1 MPGEKIRTGTT
12 MRSFSSYAK
21 GALTGVAVFILIW
34 LFVFFCAFMIAFGN
48 ETAWS
53 RMVLPAI
60 EAFFVVANP
69 LWGIPASL
77 IIGAL
82 VIRPE

>member
-1 MPGEKIRTGTT
+1 MQGFTVHL
-12 MRSFSSYAK
+12 K
-21 GALTGVAVFILIW
+21 GALIGVTVFVLLWI
-34 LFVFFCAFMIAFGN
+34 FVFVCAFMIAFGN

-77 IIGAL
+77 VIGAL
-82 VIRPE
+82 VIGPE